1 MNESQFQY
9 AVIKA
14 YSKKYKTKNGT
25 VKESISNMINLGATT
40 IFKDGDNVVI
50 IYESDFNELLDSSEK
65 DDEINEL
72 KSQLKEY
79 SKKFQEL
86 EETYNSLF
94 QEFQELKKE
103 RDSILERLND
113 ANEVKENLHNSL
125 HLAQEDL
132 RKKDIIITKYE
143 EMGLLKRIFKY
154 NPKKDLESLEIPS
167 QD

>member
-40 IFKDGDNVVI
+40 IFKDGDNVVV

-65 DDEINEL
+65 DDEVEEL

-86 EETYNSLF
+86 ERNYELLF
-94 QEFQELKKE
+94 QEFQENKK
-103 RDSILERLND
+103 RLND
-113 ANEVKENLHNSL
+113 VIDERESLHNSL
-125 HLAQEDL
+125 HMAQDDI
-132 RKKDIIITKYE
+132 RIKDIIITKYE
-143 EMGLLKRIFKY
+143 EMGMLKRILKH
-154 NPKKDLESLEIPS
+154 NPKDDLETLEIPS
-167 QD
+167 KN

>member
-1 MNESQFQY
+1 MSDLRFQY
-9 AVIKA
+9 AKVKG
-14 YSKKYKTKNGT
+14 YSKKYKTKDGT
-25 VKESISNMINLGATT
+25 VKETNSNTISLGSNT
-40 IFKDGDNVVI
+40 IFKDRDSVVV
-50 IYESDFNELLDSSEK
+50 IYESDYKQLDDSSEK
-65 DDEINEL
+65 DDEINSL
-72 KSQLKEY
+72 NFQLKEY

-167 QD
+167 KE

>member
-65 DDEINEL
+65 DDEMEEL

-86 EETYNSLF
+86 ERNYELLF
-94 QEFQELKKE
+94 QEFQELKNE
-103 RDSILERLND
+103 RNSFLKQLND
-113 ANEVKENLHNSL
+113 ANDVKENLHNAL
-125 HLAQEDL
+125 HKAQSEI
-132 RKKDIIITKYE
+132 DIKNNIITAYE
-143 EMGLLKRIFKY
+143 HMGLWNRIRHY
-154 NPKKDLESLEIPS
+154 NPKQDIEMLDIPS
-167 QD
+167 DD